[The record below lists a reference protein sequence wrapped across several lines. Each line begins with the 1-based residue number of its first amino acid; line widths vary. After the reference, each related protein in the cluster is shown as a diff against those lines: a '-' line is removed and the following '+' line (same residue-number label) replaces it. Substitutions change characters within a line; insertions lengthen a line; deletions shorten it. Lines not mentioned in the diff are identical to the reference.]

1 MNRSLSF
8 TNEELNT
15 IMMVKALTAIH
26 EEWGETFEDFCIY
39 YQLDVGLEGV
49 EGASDMFSFEV
60 ISPARLHNIIDDVE
74 IGRGYLIMKDY
85 DQNKVE
91 QTVKR
96 LVEIS
101 SEKNFEDALRNLS
114 NYFRWD
120 MDK

>member
-1 MNRSLSF
+1 MLV
-8 TNEELNT
+8 
-15 IMMVKALTAIH
+15 IKALTNIH
-26 EEWGETFEDFCIY
+26 EDWGESFEDFCIY

-60 ISPARLHNIIDDVE
+60 ISPARLDNVIEDIE

-96 LVEIS
+96 LVEMS
-101 SEKNFEDALRNLS
+101 REEDLEDALKNLS
-114 NYFRWD
+114 KYFRWD
-120 MDK
+120 MDN